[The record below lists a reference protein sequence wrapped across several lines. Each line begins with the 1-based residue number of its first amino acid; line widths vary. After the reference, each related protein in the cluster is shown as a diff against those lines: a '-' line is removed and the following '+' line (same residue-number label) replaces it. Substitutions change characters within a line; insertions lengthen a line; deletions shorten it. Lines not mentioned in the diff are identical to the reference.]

1 MLYEI
6 FMQEVVIIKNGYSKD
21 VCSIYNNFAYVYD
34 KLTLDIDY
42 KKWADY
48 LESIIKKHQQKAEMI
63 LELGCGTGSFG
74 IEMAR
79 RGYDMICLD
88 LSTEML
94 DCANEKAKAEGLD
107 ILFLNQDMSD
117 FELFGTVDTVVCLL
131 DSFNYLTKTSQV
143 KKLLK
148 LVNNYLNPG
157 GLFIFD
163 INTQYKF
170 ENTLSNN
177 LFYEIGDDVTY
188 IWENDY
194 NPKTKKAR
202 FDLTFFVKQDELYER
217 FDETHFERAYSNDE
231 IMRFIN
237 DSDMDF
243 VAVYDELK
251 LKKPLRGN
259 QRNFYV
265 CRKGK

>member
-1 MLYEI
+1 MCV
-6 FMQEVVIIKNGYSKD
+6 F
-21 VCSIYNNFAYVYD
+21 IYNNFAYVYD

-48 LESIIKKHQQKAEMI
+48 IENILSKHKTKASMI

-74 IEMAR
+74 EEMAR
-79 RGYDMICLD
+79 RGYEMICLD

-94 DCANEKAKAEGLD
+94 DCANEKAKEEGLD
-107 ILFLNQDMSD
+107 ILLLNQDMSD
-117 FELFGTVDTVVCLL
+117 FELYGTVDVIVCLL
-131 DSFNYLTKTSQV
+131 DSFNYLTKKSQIQ
-143 KKLLK
+143 KLFK
-148 LVNNYLNPG
+148 LVQNYLNPD

-163 INTQYKF
+163 INTLYKF

-177 LFYEIGDDVTY
+177 LFYEIGEDVTY

-231 IMRFIN
+231 VMTFID
-237 DSDMDF
+237 DSDLEF
-243 VAVYDELK
+243 VAIYDDLK
-251 LKKPLRGN
+251 FRKPSKN
-259 QRNFYV
+259 SQRNFYICKKV
-265 CRKGK
+265 NNSV